1 MKYDYIYLSPHY
13 DDAAFSC
20 GGLIHSQCQTGNS
33 VLVITIFGSAA
44 KAGEPLSEV
53 GKWFHNLM
61 GNPSDETA
69 MRQEEDK
76 AAMAILGADLCWLT
90 FHSSIYRG
98 QPDQEIWFY
107 PRREDMFGQLN
118 RQEDGFELTIAEALY
133 GCIADANQSR
143 SVIYAP
149 LAVGNHVDHQ
159 LTHQAS
165 WILHEQGYKVVFY
178 EDLPYSMKD
187 DKPNSLE
194 TATAAITQ
202 KGAYAELVSLN
213 EKDLQAH
220 IDSACA
226 YPSQFAE
233 HKNKPHQVHQKMIGD
248 MAHLYFRP
256 FEHTYKQRLWV
267 LWL

>member
-20 GGLIHSQCQTGNS
+20 GGLIHSQCEAGSS

-61 GNPSDETA
+61 GNPADETV

-90 FHSSIYRG
+90 FQSSIYRG
-98 QPDQEIWFY
+98 QPYQGIWFY
-107 PRREDMFGQLN
+107 PSREDMFGQLN
-118 RQEDGFELTIAEALY
+118 RQEDGFELTIADALY
-133 GCIADANQSR
+133 RCLADANRSR

-194 TATAAITQ
+194 IATAAIKE

-213 EKDLQAH
+213 DGDLQAH

-233 HKNKPHQVHQKMIGD
+233 YKDKLYQVQQKMIKD
-248 MAHLYFRP
+248 MAHFYFRR
-256 FEHTYKQRLWV
+256 FDQRYKQRLW
-267 LWL
+267 LPN